1 MTNTEIL
8 YAVKVGLKELSDY
21 NDEEIMLW
29 IKASIKFLKNA
40 GVKDSQI
47 ESGEALGVITL
58 CVNSL
63 RLREPNFSP
72 ITMMMATQL
81 ALSGD

>member
-1 MTNTEIL
+1 MNNEEIL
-8 YAVKVGLKELSDY
+8 KAVKTGLKELSNY

-29 IKASIKFLKNA
+29 INSSIKFLENA
-40 GVKDSQI
+40 GVSPSKI
-47 ESGEALGVITL
+47 YNGEAIGVITL

-63 RLREPNFSP
+63 RLREANFSQT
-72 ITMMMATQL
+72 TMILITQL